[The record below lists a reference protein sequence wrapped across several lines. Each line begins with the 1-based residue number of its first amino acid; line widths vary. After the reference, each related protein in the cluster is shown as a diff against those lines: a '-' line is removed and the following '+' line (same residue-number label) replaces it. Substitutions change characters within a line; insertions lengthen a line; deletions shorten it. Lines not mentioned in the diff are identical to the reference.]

1 MGMVPR
7 WRAVVGL
14 ALVCLCACTSALE
27 HFEAGRRLESTG
39 DYALA
44 AERYIAAL
52 ERDATLVD
60 ARARLEALVPIV
72 LSLWLEQARVDRVD
86 ARSVAAAERFLAID
100 ELVADARGVG
110 MESVQDSA
118 YPYQR
123 RDAFDAAIERLFLDS
138 ADARE
143 QGRYGVAL
151 AALDRVPQFEPNA
164 PSRLRRREERA
175 QTHLDWGR
183 SELRAGRFRAAFDQ
197 ADLILAALG
206 EASSRWVRRVDELQA
221 AALEVGT
228 IRLVVF
234 PVTRRPQ
241 ATGLSAATLDAIDDE
256 LVLGPWQA
264 PPLFVALLDQAV
276 VRSYLR
282 REGYTNASLTPRAAG
297 RLGRALDA
305 DMLVTAEIGELVV
318 REEDADVQPRTAQTV
333 NREPAIFRFVRARL
347 RGELTI
353 DFTLVDVDRGR
364 AIGTYRASARVDGRV
379 ERAEYD
385 GDWTTL
391 RLSDVERRLFSGE
404 TVEEAHRELET
415 RAIPRLA
422 ERFGAAV
429 FRRVLERVP

>member
-1 MGMVPR
+1 MGTVPR
-7 WRAVVGL
+7 WRGVVGL
-14 ALVCLCACTSALE
+14 ALVCMCACTSALE
-27 HFEAGRRLESTG
+27 HFEAGQRLESAG
-39 DYALA
+39 EYALA

-60 ARARLEALVPIV
+60 ARARLEALVPTV

-86 ARSVAAAERFLAID
+86 NRSVAAAERFLAID

-138 ADARE
+138 ADERE

-151 AALDRVPQFEPNA
+151 AALDRVQQFEPNA
-164 PSRLRRREERA
+164 PFRLRRREERA

-183 SELRAGRFRAAFDQ
+183 SELRTGRFRAAFDQ

-206 EASSRWVRRVDELQA
+206 EASSLWVQLVDELQ
-221 AALEVGT
+221 
-228 IRLVVF
+228 
-234 PVTRRPQ
+234 VTHRSP
-241 ATGLSAATLDAIDDE
+241 ATGLSAATLEAIDDE

-282 REGYTNASLTPRAAG
+282 REGYTDASLTPRAAG
-297 RLGRALDA
+297 RVGRALDA
-305 DMLVTAEIGELVV
+305 DMVVTAEIGELVV
-318 REEDADVQPRTAQTV
+318 REEDADVRPRTAQTV
-333 NREPAIFRFVRARL
+333 NREPATFRFVRARL

-364 AIGTYRASARVDGRV
+364 AIGAYRASARVDGRV

-385 GDWTTL
+385 GDWTNL
-391 RLSDVERRLFSGE
+391 RLSGVERRLFNGE
-404 TVEEAHRELET
+404 TVEDAHRELEA